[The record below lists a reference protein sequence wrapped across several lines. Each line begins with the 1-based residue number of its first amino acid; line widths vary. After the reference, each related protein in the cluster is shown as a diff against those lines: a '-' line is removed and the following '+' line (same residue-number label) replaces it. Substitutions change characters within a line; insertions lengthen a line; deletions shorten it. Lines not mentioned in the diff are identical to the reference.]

1 MVDILDMEDIF
12 YGIIRGIP
20 YKIISQ
26 KMAKDIAHKSTLE
39 VADYV
44 EAQQTI
50 ACANCKGYKF
60 KNLKSRAQAG

>member
-12 YGIIRGIP
+12 EQILCKGHIL
-20 YKIISQ
+20 KSLSS
-26 KMAKDIAHKSTLE
+26 DLAHKLILE

-50 ACANCKGYKF
+50 ACANCKGLKF
-60 KNLKSRAQAG
+60 KNLKGYKR